1 MALDKSGK
9 AQTTKNQRVAVLQS
23 QKEFRDQVR
32 IVSDIYV
39 NSPEILS
46 DDHPEVLRLRN
57 MAEELSLT
65 KAKKVE
71 IATEIKRKTA
81 AVTRQ
86 QKQQMAA
93 LTKKQARTQK
103 GQASAK
109 GAESLN
115 KDKSTP
121 PAVSTSAEAIPLPDL
136 SSGESTE

>member
-81 AVTRQ
+81 AVAPKKNNKWLHL
-86 QKQQMAA
+86 QKNKPGP
-93 LTKKQARTQK
+93 KKAR
-103 GQASAK
+103 
-109 GAESLN
+109 L
-115 KDKSTP
+115 
-121 PAVSTSAEAIPLPDL
+121 LPKVL
-136 SSGESTE
+136 SP